1 MAENKFVLKEISTYQ
16 GKTEILYTKE
26 FETREDAE
34 ESLSILEPILR
45 STLRNNPVLPYVTF
59 SIEKL

>member
-1 MAENKFVLKEISTYQ
+1 MAENKFVFKEISTYQ

-45 STLRNNPVLPYVTF
+45 SILKNNPVLPYIKFV
-59 SIEKL
+59 IEEL